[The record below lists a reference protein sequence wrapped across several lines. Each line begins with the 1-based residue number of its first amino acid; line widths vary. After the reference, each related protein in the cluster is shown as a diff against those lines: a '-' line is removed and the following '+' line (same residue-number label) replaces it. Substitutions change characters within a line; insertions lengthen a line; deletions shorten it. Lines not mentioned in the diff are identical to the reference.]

1 MGSHHSNTAHLWTRT
16 WVAVGVMPGENPV
29 GDTRDLIPCRAG
41 ILGFRILP

>member
-1 MGSHHSNTAHLWTRT
+1 LRSARLQPCGNDC
-16 WVAVGVMPGENPV
+16 GENPV